1 MSKNFIKLFTLL
13 SIFLLLTNCGSKKS
27 VEDYIQEATIAM
39 NEGDYVKA
47 YAIADKVAGIK
58 EKRKSNWYDPAE
70 DYFPYEEKAYD
81 LNLQIV
87 NNEIASLFEN
97 TEDKNLFPKINK
109 IITERV
115 KSGDSSSN
123 SNDKELR
130 NKKNELLENII
141 NMAFSINNL
150 YLVSNLVDLYVKD
163 NKDNYESREKLEKH
177 FYPAIL
183 SKMVLQDNNDKNVII
198 PQILMLYPLKDEKKE
213 GLVDKHYYVEEYI
226 NSINRYNNLC
236 DNLVNQAISAQQ
248 FDVAQVIINLY
259 KESVEATEG
268 TEKGKLIRGEK
279 VFKGKIYISHDWKSK
294 NAAQKKLNEAKKIN
308 NN

>member
-1 MSKNFIKLFTLL
+1 MIKYFIKIFIVLTF
-13 SIFLLLTNCGSKKS
+13 FLLLTSCSSKKS
-27 VEDYIQEATIAM
+27 AEDYIQEATVAM
-39 NEGDYVKA
+39 NEGDYVTA
-47 YAIADKVAGIK
+47 YSLADKLAGIK
-58 EKRKSNWYDPAE
+58 EKKRDYWFDSAR

-123 SNDKELR
+123 SNDKELK

-141 NMAFSINNL
+141 NMGFSINDL
-150 YLVSNLVDLYVKD
+150 YLVSNLVDLYVKN
-163 NKDNYESREKLEKH
+163 NKDNYEKRENLEKH

-183 SKMVLQDNNDKNVII
+183 SKMIIQDNNDKNLII
-198 PQILMLYPLKDEKKE
+198 PQILMLYPLKGEKKE
-213 GLVDKHYYVEEYI
+213 GIIDDRYDAKDYM
-226 NSINRYNNLC
+226 NSVNQYNILC

-248 FDVAQVIINLY
+248 FEVAQIIINSY
-259 KESVEATEG
+259 KESGEATEG
-268 TEKGKLIRGEK
+268 TEKGKLIKGEK
-279 VFKGKIYISHDWKSK
+279 VFKDKIYIAYDWKSK
-294 NAAQKKLNEAKKIN
+294 NAAQKKLNEAKKN
-308 NN
+308 NK